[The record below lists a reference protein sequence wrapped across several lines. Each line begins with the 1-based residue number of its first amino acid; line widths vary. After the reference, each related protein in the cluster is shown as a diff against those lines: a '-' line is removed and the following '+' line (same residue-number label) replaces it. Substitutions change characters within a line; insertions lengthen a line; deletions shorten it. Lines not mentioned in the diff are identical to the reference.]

1 MKVRKLL
8 AMLLVLSMV
17 LSITLPTAVL
27 AAEGDGA
34 DVTVTETTESTG
46 TESTDSTE
54 PDTTEPDTT
63 EPDTTEPGTTESG
76 TTEPGTTEPGTTESG
91 TTEPGTTEPG
101 TTEPGTTEPGTTEP
115 GTTEPGTTEPGTT
128 EPGTT
133 EPGTTEPGAEI
144 PDGQV
149 PGGALCEHGNDPAT
163 CPVCNPVKCEHGN
176 DPATCPVCNPV
187 KCEHGNDPAAC
198 PQCNPE
204 LCCEHGVLL
213 TEECAQCI
221 AAQQAHEAAMA
232 VAKSVYEKIM
242 AATTLAEYAAAKVVD
257 PMYQSSID
265 ALLAEYVATL
275 TEDQQAAYAAQI
287 AELEALVPPVLSFE
301 TVEEIYAAI
310 MAAET
315 KADYDAILAAIS
327 DEQKAELDAY
337 VLTLTEE
344 EQAAYAEKVAALTA
358 VVLDAAALYASLMT
372 AQTLEEYEALLIPL
386 SEEQL
391 AELDTYVSG
400 LSEDERMALL
410 NHVEEL
416 RKAFQAT
423 LPIVIP
429 EYEPRYTDAGPYYD
443 YGDTE
448 VVVEVPMA
456 RAMTLMSAN
465 VLYSAAPVSGLTGT
479 ENNDGSITYNGNVTV
494 NKTISE
500 TSVEDVYE
508 LDMTAESKSK
518 VVTTTTGA
526 DFILMLDLSTYMNQ
540 INKTS
545 YNKLNTRQNA
555 TLYSYAQSGTLYYS
569 ATGNESDAVQVT
581 VSIEEEGP
589 WWSPYI
595 YTYKAGDQTLGTS
608 SSGNGSAPIPDWDGA
623 YFRSTVTTTT
633 STERLEAL
641 KEAVKGFVEK
651 VAEDSPGS
659 RVAIVSYSNG
669 AEVLTGWGRADGGA
683 LVTMDEEGETALLRI
698 ADNLTVTTGPS
709 NSDYALA
716 AAVKIFQDENDNYAY
731 DSAGQQ
737 YAQRQRVAVLFSAG
751 TAGNGKFKDG
761 NANYPNYDKFYDG
774 EGTGNKVAQG
784 SMHLASILKTPRTEN
799 ANDNDGGETD
809 IRWTDNF
816 YGVDGFS
823 ESEFKS
829 TYGIEDF
836 DGGGATVYC
845 VGLSLPSAG
854 DVARAYQAVETG
866 QRLMRGGEGSRVNEY
881 LFRISQHRP
890 NGTHIFLT
898 NYDSWGN
905 ITSYTNDMPETWW
918 EKWRK
923 LGGDDSA
930 FASSGEY
937 ENGWGFYPDD
947 LTRDW
952 EGDDGSG
959 SYFMT
964 ANDKNLSKLT
974 DIFEDIVKQE
984 GETFDGVIVRDYITE
999 DFILVDQDGN
1009 QLHVGD
1015 NVTTAN
1021 GNGTGI
1027 VKVDESGRTYVEW
1040 TGVTLD
1046 PGDTEGNGKET
1057 FGGSVYVKP
1066 VDSFGG
1072 NNLPTNT
1079 AASGVYINNE
1089 NYAFPQPNLTLP
1101 VRYEIG
1107 GTTQSIYLT
1116 QSAEADDLFAYVEG
1130 YQPDGQNNAHVTIAY
1145 TVKRG
1150 DATVGTYTIQPSG
1163 ITGTW
1168 SWTGE
1173 TAPDLALTDCADYT
1187 ITCTIT
1193 PNAGSGLD
1201 SLNKPVVSA
1210 VTKNADSHIHVFKPT
1225 VTFGD
1230 QSTYLTVDPGENTYT
1245 EGWEDSDGYTILPA
1259 GPAPELIITSAA
1271 DQGADK
1277 TGDYVKT
1284 VTVKIGSTDVTNDT
1298 TFTRTPC
1305 TGDSN
1310 TPAVSNGQYVVH
1322 VFKPSITWKDSK
1334 KDFGYQ
1340 LTSEHLTADNKVGD
1354 VIWSHANT
1362 NVARPT
1368 AQAPTLTYTFTD
1380 PDGNSLPETLA
1391 AETKVKVTVKVGEAD
1406 ITDETTF
1413 SWRKGEGCPNACTD
1427 PNPNYQFRIHLNN
1440 FDLTVRKTVDGESYD
1455 PDDTFRFILKKDGV
1469 DYATFTLKAGESA
1482 TFKNLQAGPT
1492 YTVVED
1498 TDWSWRYTCTGGDTK
1513 TVTVTGGTAEVT
1525 FTNTLEDEQW
1535 LSDDASAVNNF
1546 NPSAGTNARM
1556 SDAMLPESVKMPK
1569 VHDES
1574 DAKGDEAV

>member
-54 PDTTEPDTT
+54 PDTTES
-63 EPDTTEPGTTESG
+63 GTTES
-76 TTEPGTTEPGTTESG
+76 
-91 TTEPGTTEPG
+91 
-101 TTEPGTTEPGTTEP
+101 

-204 LCCEHGVLL
+204 LYCEHGVLL

-242 AATTLAEYAAAKVVD
+242 AATTLEEYAAAMVVD
-257 PMYQSSID
+257 PMYAPTIND
-265 ALLAEYVATL
+265 LLAEYVATL
-275 TEDQQAAYAAQI
+275 TPDEQAAYAAHV
-287 AELEALVPPVLSFE
+287 AELEALLPPVLTFE

-310 MAAET
+310 MAAGT

-337 VLTLTEE
+337 VLTLTPE
-344 EQAAYAEKVAALTA
+344 EQAAYAEKIAALTA

-410 NHVEEL
+410 NHAEEL

-443 YGDTE
+443 YGDTDF
-448 VVVEVPMA
+448 VAEVPMA

-465 VLYSAAPVSGLTGT
+465 VLYSAAPVSGRSGV
-479 ENNDGSITYNGNVTV
+479 ENDDGSITYNDNVTV
-494 NKTISE
+494 NKTIE
-500 TSVEDVYE
+500 KTSVDNVYK
-508 LDMTAESKSK
+508 LDMTAESESK
-518 VVTTTTGA
+518 IVTTTTGA
-526 DFILMLDLSTYMNQ
+526 DFILMLDLSSYMSGSTSKEYVRVTNTQNSNLYNQ
-540 INKTS
+540 RAK
-545 YNKLNTRQNA
+545 
-555 TLYSYAQSGTLYYS
+555 LYYQPFGS
-569 ATGNESDAVQVT
+569 REYQKVEITISRDW
-581 VSIEEEGP
+581 P
-589 WWSPYI
+589 WSS
-595 YTYKAGDQTLGTS
+595 YTYTYYAGGESIAS
-608 SSGNGSAPIPDWDGA
+608 SDGA
-623 YFRSTVTTTT
+623 YDRPYVSGTFYTLETVDTGASDVRIT
-633 STERLEAL
+633 AL
-641 KEAVKGFVEK
+641 RNAVAAFINE
-651 VAEDSPGS
+651 VADKSPGS
-659 RVAIVSYSNG
+659 RVAIVTYSNG
-669 AEVLTGWGRADGGA
+669 AEVLTGSKRADGGA
-683 LVTMDEEGETALLRI
+683 LVTMDSSGKEALLQI
-698 ADNLTVTTGPS
+698 TNNLTVKGGDS

-716 AAVKIFQDENDNYAY
+716 DAVKIFQDENDNNNM
-731 DSAGQQ
+731 DSAGQV

-751 TAGNGKFKDG
+751 TAGNGAFRDG
-761 NANYPNYDKFYDG
+761 DNGRPVSYYPYYNFSSS
-774 EGTGNKVAQG
+774 GTGNQVAQG
-784 SMHLASILKTPRTEN
+784 SMHLAAILKTPRDEN
-799 ANDNDGGETD
+799 ANEFDENSKNNNEAD
-809 IRWTDNF
+809 ITWTENF
-816 YGVDGFS
+816 YGNAFGDSGQFTPSQFS
-823 ESEFKS
+823 NL
-829 TYGIEDF
+829 YDIDDF
-836 DGGGATVYC
+836 SGGGATVYC
-845 VGLSLPSAG
+845 VGLNLEEAG
-854 DVARAYQAVETG
+854 TTETAYQAVEYG
-866 QRLMRGGEGSRVNEY
+866 QYTMRGGQGARINEY

-890 NGTHIFLT
+890 NGKHIT
-898 NYDSWGN
+898 KY
-905 ITSYTNDMPETWW
+905 NDLPAEWTGAW
-918 EKWRK
+918 ED
-923 LGGDDSA
+923 LGGTEDEFSRY
-930 FASSGEY
+930 Y
-937 ENGWGFYPDD
+937 ESCYGFYPDD

-964 ANDKNLSKLT
+964 ANDENLGKLT

-999 DFILVDQDGN
+999 DFILVDQNGSPLEEGN
-1009 QLHVGD
+1009 
-1015 NVTTAN
+1015 TISASN

-1101 VRYEIG
+1101 VRYEIS

-1116 QSAEADDLFAYVEG
+1116 QSAEADDLFAYVDD
-1130 YQPDGQNNAHVTIAY
+1130 YQPDGQNNAHVTIVY
-1145 TVKRG
+1145 TVMCG
-1150 DATVGTYTIQPSG
+1150 DEPVGTYTIQPGG

-1168 SWTGE
+1168 SWTGGTE
-1173 TAPDLALTDCADYT
+1173 PDLALTDCADYA

-1193 PNAGSGLD
+1193 PNTSSRPD
-1201 SLNKPVVSA
+1201 SLNNPAESA

-1225 VTFGD
+1225 VSFGD
-1230 QSTYLTVDPGENTYT
+1230 QSTYITVDPGKNTYT
-1245 EGWEDSDGYTILPA
+1245 TDWVDSDGYTTLPD
-1259 GPAPELIITSAA
+1259 GPAPALTITSAA
-1271 DQGADK
+1271 VEGAD
-1277 TGDYVKT
+1277 TTEDYVKN
-1284 VTVKIGSTDVTNDT
+1284 VTVKIGSKDVTGNT

-1322 VFKPSITWKDSK
+1322 VFKPSITWKDTK
-1334 KDFGYQ
+1334 QNYGYELTDTNLTKDNMVNNV
-1340 LTSEHLTADNKVGD
+1340 T
-1354 VIWSHANT
+1354 WSHSNSANVPALSG
-1362 NVARPT
+1362 N
-1368 AQAPTLTYTFTD
+1368 APELTYEFTA
-1380 PDGNSLPETLA
+1380 PDETSLPETLA
-1391 AETKVKVTVKVGEAD
+1391 AETNVKVTVKVGEAD

-1413 SWRKGEGCPNACTD
+1413 SWRKGEGCPDTCVD
-1427 PNPNYQFRIHLNN
+1427 PNPDYQFRIHLNN
-1440 FDLTVRKTVDGESYD
+1440 FDLTVTKVVSGNLYAT
-1455 PDDTFRFILKKDGV
+1455 DDTFRFTLKKDGM

-1535 LSDDASAVNNF
+1535 LSDDASVVNAF
-1546 NPSAGTNARM
+1546 APTAGANARM
-1556 SDAMLPESVKMPK
+1556 SDAMLPESVRMPK